1 MEYTVDI
8 WFVNLGLKFQDWVK
22 SFKIGNFE
30 VFYYGCI
37 IAASVLLALTVACI
51 VARKTGQDDEN
62 YAELMIWGV
71 LFGIIGARLYYV
83 AFDWDAYKDN
93 LKEIFNLRA
102 GGLAIYGGVIA
113 GALTAWVV
121 CRVKKLNFRQVLD
134 TAFVGVVLAQST
146 GRWSNFVNME
156 CFGGYTDNLV
166 AMRLN
171 VAKVNSAMI
180 TQELLDK
187 AVSVDGVT
195 YIQVHPTFLYESLWN
210 LALFIV
216 LLLVT
221 RKKRFHGQ
229 VFLLYLMGYG
239 VGRFWI
245 EGLRTDQLKIG
256 HTGIAISQVV
266 SVVLCAAALV
276 LYILGMKKAREAE
289 AIVARAEAEAAEE
302 IKGNVLEMIEEDR
315 KASEAL
321 AEAEAHAQ
329 ETMEEA
335 ADAAE
340 QARSD
345 MEATAGEIL
354 EAEADSAH
362 EEAQAAAE
370 QAAQEA
376 AEKAAQ
382 ADAAAEALKDAA
394 EEHAE
399 ALKDAAEEHAEALK
413 DAAEEHAEALQDAAE
428 EAVAKVQET
437 ADDAVAR
444 LQEAADAAIA
454 KLQEAAAA
462 AGEKK
467 DGR

>member
-1 MEYTVDI
+1 MFTLTADI
-8 WFVNLGLKFQDWVK
+8 WFVNLGLKFSDWVK
-22 SFKIGNFE
+22 SFKIGNFDI
-30 VFYYGCI
+30 YIYGCI

-51 VARKTGQDDEN
+51 VARRTGQNDDN

-102 GGLAIYGGVIA
+102 GGLAIYGGIIA
-113 GALTAWVV
+113 GAITGWIF
-121 CRVKKLNFRQVLD
+121 CKVKKLNFRQVLD
-134 TAFVGVVLAQST
+134 TAFVGVVLAQAT

-156 CFGGYTDNLV
+156 CFGGYTENLL

-171 VAKVNSAMI
+171 IAKVNSAMI
-180 TQELLDK
+180 TPELLEK
-187 AVSVDGVT
+187 AVSVDGVS

-210 LALFIV
+210 LALFVI
-216 LLLVT
+216 LLLAT

-229 VFLLYLMGYG
+229 IFLLYLMGYG

-276 LYILGMKKAREAE
+276 LYVIGMKKAKEAE
-289 AIVARAEAEAAEE
+289 AIVAKAEAEAAEE

-315 KASEAL
+315 KASEAF
-321 AEAEAHAQ
+321 AEAAAHAQ
-329 ETMEEA
+329 ETMEGA

-340 QARSD
+340 QARTD
-345 MEATAGEIL
+345 MEETAGELL

-362 EEAQAAAE
+362 VEAQAATEQAEAEAAE
-370 QAAQEA
+370 QAA
-376 AEKAAQ
+376 KAN
-382 ADAAAEALKDAA
+382 AAAEALKDAA

-413 DAAEEHAEALQDAAE
+413 DAADEAI
-428 EAVAKVQET
+428 AKVQESV
-437 ADDAVAR
+437 DDAVAK
-444 LQEAADAAIA
+444 LQEAADQAIA
-454 KLQEAAAA
+454 KLQEAAGG
-462 AGEKK
+462 AGEKN

>member
-1 MEYTVDI
+1 MFTLSVDI
-8 WFVNLGLKFQDWVK
+8 WFANLGLKFSDWVK
-22 SFKIGNFE
+22 SFKIGNFDI
-30 VFYYGCI
+30 YIYGCI

-51 VARKTGQDDEN
+51 VARKTGQDDDN

-93 LKEIFNLRA
+93 LKEILNLRA

-113 GALTAWVV
+113 GALAALVF
-121 CRVKKLNFRQVLD
+121 CKVKKLIFRQVLD
-134 TAFVGVVLAQST
+134 TAFVGVVLAQAT

-156 CFGGYTDNLV
+156 CFGGYTDNLL

-171 VAKVNSAMI
+171 IAKVNSSMI
-180 TQELLDK
+180 TQELLEK
-187 AVSVDGVT
+187 AVSVDGVS

-210 LALFIV
+210 LGVFV
-216 LLLVT
+216 LLLLAT
-221 RKKRFHGQ
+221 KKKRFHGQ

-239 VGRFWI
+239 VGRYWI

-266 SVVLCAAALV
+266 SVVLCVAALI
-276 LYILGMKKAREAE
+276 LYFIGLKKAHEADE
-289 AIVARAEAEAAEE
+289 IVAKAEAEAEE
-302 IKGNVLEMIEEDR
+302 ELRGEVLEMIEADR
-315 KASEAL
+315 KASEAI
-321 AEAEAHAQ
+321 AEAAAHAQ

-345 MEATAGEIL
+345 MEETAGEIL

-362 EEAQAAAE
+362 VEAQAAAE
-370 QAAQEA
+370 QAEAEA
-376 AEKAAQ
+376 AEQAAKT
-382 ADAAAEALKDAA
+382 DAAAEALKDAA
-394 EEHAE
+394 DQAMAKVQESVDSAV
-399 ALKDAAEEHAEALK
+399 AK
-413 DAAEEHAEALQDAAE
+413 LQDAAD
-428 EAVAKVQET
+428 Q
-437 ADDAVAR
+437 
-444 LQEAADAAIA
+444 AIA
-454 KLQEAAAA
+454 KLQEAAGGS
-462 AGEKK
+462 GEKN

>member
-1 MEYTVDI
+1 MFTLSVDI
-8 WFVNLGLKFQDWVK
+8 WFVNLGLKFSDWIK
-22 SFKIGNFE
+22 SFKIGNFDI
-30 VFYYGCI
+30 YIYGCI
-37 IAASVLLALTVACI
+37 IAASVLLALTIACI
-51 VARKTGQDDEN
+51 VARKTGQNDDD

-71 LFGIIGARLYYV
+71 LFGIVGARLYYV

-113 GALTAWVV
+113 GALAALVF
-121 CRVKKLNFRQVLD
+121 CKIKKLNFRQILD
-134 TAFVGVVLAQST
+134 TAFVGVVLAQAT

-156 CFGGYTDNLV
+156 CFGGYTENLL

-171 VAKVNSAMI
+171 IAKVNSTMI

-187 AVSVDGVT
+187 AVSVDGVS

-210 LALFIV
+210 LALFVI
-216 LLLVT
+216 LLLLT
-221 RKKRFHGQ
+221 KKKRFHGQ
-229 VFLLYLMGYG
+229 IFLLYLMGYG
-239 VGRFWI
+239 AGRFWI

-256 HTGIAISQVV
+256 HTDFAVSQVL
-266 SVVLCAAALV
+266 SAVLFVIAFI
-276 LYILGMKKAREAE
+276 LYLAGLKKAKEAE
-289 AIVARAEAEAAEE
+289 AIVAKAEAEAAEE
-302 IKGNVLEMIEEDR
+302 IRGSVLEMIEEDR
-315 KASEAL
+315 RASEAL

-329 ETMEEA
+329 ETMENA

-340 QARSD
+340 QARND
-345 MEATAGEIL
+345 MEETAGEIL
-354 EAEADSAH
+354 EAEAESAGV
-362 EEAQAAAE
+362 EAEAAAQAAL
-370 QAAQEA
+370 QEA
-376 AEKAAQ
+376 AEKAAE
-382 ADAAAEALKDAA
+382 ADAA
-394 EEHAE
+394 AE

-462 AGEKK
+462 AGEKT

>member
-1 MEYTVDI
+1 MLTLSVDI
-8 WFVNLGLKFQDWVK
+8 WFVNLGLKFSDWVK

-30 VFYYGCI
+30 IYFYGCI
-37 IAASVLLALTVACI
+37 IALSVLLALTVASI
-51 VARKTGQDDEN
+51 VAKKTGQNADD

-71 LFGIIGARLYYV
+71 VFGIIGARLYYV

-93 LKEIFNLRA
+93 LKEILNLRA

-113 GALTAWVV
+113 GALTGWVF
-121 CRVKKLNFRQVLD
+121 CRVKKLNFRQILD
-134 TAFVGVVLAQST
+134 TAFVGVVLAQAT

-156 CFGGYTDNLV
+156 CFGGYTDNLL

-171 VAKVNSAMI
+171 IAKVNGSMI
-180 TQELLDK
+180 TQELLEK
-187 AVSVDGVT
+187 AVTVDGVS

-210 LALFIV
+210 LALFII

-256 HTGIAISQVV
+256 HTGVAISQVV

-276 LYILGMKKAREAE
+276 LYFIGMKKAKEAE
-289 AIVARAEAEAAEE
+289 AILAKAEAEAAEE
-302 IKGNVLEMIEEDR
+302 ISGNVLEMIEEDR
-315 KASEAL
+315 KASEAIAA
-321 AEAEAHAQ
+321 AEVHAQ
-329 ETMEEA
+329 ETMENA

-340 QARSD
+340 EARSG
-345 MEATAGEIL
+345 MEESAGEIL
-354 EAEADSAH
+354 EAEADSAAA
-362 EEAQAAAE
+362 EAEAALAEAGKAAAAKAAEAQAE
-370 QAAQEA
+370 E
-376 AEKAAQ
+376 
-382 ADAAAEALKDAA
+382 EALKDAA

-399 ALKDAAEEHAEALK
+399 ALKDAADEA
-413 DAAEEHAEALQDAAE
+413 AR
-428 EAVAKVQET
+428 KVQET

-444 LQEAADAAIA
+444 LQEAAEQAIA
-454 KLQEAAAA
+454 KVQEAAAA
-462 AGEKK
+462 AGEKN

>member
-1 MEYTVDI
+1 MLTLSVDI
-8 WFVNLGLKFQDWVK
+8 WFVNLGLKFSDWIK

-30 VFYYGCI
+30 IFIYGCI

-51 VARKTGQDDEN
+51 VAKKTGQNDEN

-71 LFGIIGARLYYV
+71 IFGIIGARLYYV

-93 LKEIFNLRA
+93 LKEILNLRA

-113 GALTAWVV
+113 GAVTGWIF
-121 CRVKKLNFRQVLD
+121 CKVKKLNFPQILD
-134 TAFVGVVLAQST
+134 TAFLGVVLAQST

-156 CFGGYTDNLV
+156 CFGGYTDNLL

-171 VAKVNSAMI
+171 IAKVNGSMI
-180 TQELLDK
+180 TQDLLEK
-187 AVSVDGVT
+187 AVTADGVT

-210 LALFIV
+210 LALFVI
-216 LLLVT
+216 LLLMT

-229 VFLLYLMGYG
+229 IFLLYLMGYG

-276 LYILGMKKAREAE
+276 LYILGMKKAKAAE
-289 AIVARAEAEAAEE
+289 EIVAQAEKEAAEE
-302 IKGNVLEMIEEDR
+302 IRGDVLEMIEADR

-329 ETMEEA
+329 ETMEDA

-340 QARSD
+340 QARND
-345 MEATAGEIL
+345 MEETSGEIL

-362 EEAQAAAE
+362 VEAQAAAE
-370 QAAQEA
+370 KAAQEA

-382 ADAAAEALKDAA
+382 AAEQAQAAGEVLKEAA

-413 DAAEEHAEALQDAAE
+413 DAAEE
-428 EAVAKVQET
+428 AVAKVQET
-437 ADDAVAR
+437 ADDAARR

-462 AGEKK
+462 AGEKN

>member
-1 MEYTVDI
+1 MLTLSVDI
-8 WFVNLGLKFQDWVK
+8 WFVNLGLKFSDWVK

-30 VFYYGCI
+30 IYFYGCI
-37 IAASVLLALTVACI
+37 IALSVLLALTVASI
-51 VARKTGQDDEN
+51 VAKKTGQNADD

-71 LFGIIGARLYYV
+71 VFGIIGARLYYV

-93 LKEIFNLRA
+93 LKEILNLRA

-113 GALTAWVV
+113 GALTGWIF
-121 CRVKKLNFRQVLD
+121 CRVKKLNFRQILD
-134 TAFVGVVLAQST
+134 TAFVGVVLAQAA

-156 CFGGYTDNLV
+156 CFGGYTDNLL

-171 VAKVNSAMI
+171 IAKVNGSMI
-180 TQELLDK
+180 TQELLEK
-187 AVSVDGVT
+187 AVTVDGVS

-210 LALFIV
+210 LALFII

-256 HTGIAISQVV
+256 HTGVAISQVV

-276 LYILGMKKAREAE
+276 LYFIGMKKAKEAE
-289 AIVARAEAEAAEE
+289 AILAKAEAEAAEE
-302 IKGNVLEMIEEDR
+302 IRGNVLEMIEEDR
-315 KASEAL
+315 KASEAIAA
-321 AEAEAHAQ
+321 AEVHAQ
-329 ETMEEA
+329 ETMENA

-340 QARSD
+340 EARSG
-345 MEATAGEIL
+345 MEESAGEIL
-354 EAEADSAH
+354 EAEADSAAA
-362 EEAQAAAE
+362 EAEAALAEAEKAAEAKAAEAQAAG
-370 QAAQEA
+370 
-376 AEKAAQ
+376 
-382 ADAAAEALKDAA
+382 EALKDAA

-399 ALKDAAEEHAEALK
+399 ALKDAADEATR
-413 DAAEEHAEALQDAAE
+413 
-428 EAVAKVQET
+428 KVQET

-444 LQEAADAAIA
+444 LQEAAEQAIA
-454 KLQEAAAA
+454 KVQEAAAA
-462 AGEKK
+462 AGEKN

>member
-1 MEYTVDI
+1 MDRKEIIAMLTLSVDI
-8 WFVNLGLKFQDWVK
+8 WFANLGLKFSDWIK

-30 VFYYGCI
+30 IFIYGCI

-51 VARKTGQDDEN
+51 VAKKTGQNDEN

-71 LFGIIGARLYYV
+71 IFGIIGARLYYV
-83 AFDWDAYKDN
+83 AFDWDAYRDN

-113 GALTAWVV
+113 GAITGWIF
-121 CRVKKLNFRQVLD
+121 CKVKKLNFPQVLD
-134 TAFVGVVLAQST
+134 TAFVGVVLAQAT

-156 CFGGYTDNLV
+156 CFGGYTDNLL

-171 VAKVNSAMI
+171 IEKVNSSMI
-180 TQELLDK
+180 TQDLLEK
-187 AVSVDGVT
+187 AVTADGVT

-210 LALFIV
+210 LVLFVI
-216 LLLVT
+216 LLLMT

-229 VFLLYLMGYG
+229 IFLLYLMGYG

-276 LYILGMKKAREAE
+276 LYILGMKKAKAAE
-289 AIVARAEAEAAEE
+289 AIVAKAENEAAEE
-302 IKGNVLEMIEEDR
+302 IRGDILEMIEADR
-315 KASEAL
+315 RASEAI

-329 ETMEEA
+329 ETMEDA

-340 QARSD
+340 QARTD
-345 MEATAGEIL
+345 MEETAGEIL

-362 EEAQAAAE
+362 VEAQAAAE
-370 QAAQEA
+370 KAEQKA

-382 ADAAAEALKDAA
+382 AAAQAQAASEALKDAA

-399 ALKDAAEEHAEALK
+399 ALKDAA
-413 DAAEEHAEALQDAAE
+413 D

-437 ADDAVAR
+437 ADDAARR

-462 AGEKK
+462 AGEKN

>member
-1 MEYTVDI
+1 MFTLSVDI
-8 WFVNLGLKFQDWVK
+8 WFVNLGLKFSDWIK
-22 SFKIGNFE
+22 SFKIGNFDI
-30 VFYYGCI
+30 YIYGCI
-37 IAASVLLALTVACI
+37 IAASVLLALTIACI
-51 VARKTGQDDEN
+51 VARKTGQNDDD

-93 LKEIFNLRA
+93 LKEIINLRA

-113 GALTAWVV
+113 GALAALVF
-121 CRVKKLNFRQVLD
+121 CKVKKLNFRQVLD
-134 TAFVGVVLAQST
+134 TAFVG
-146 GRWSNFVNME
+146 
-156 CFGGYTDNLV
+156 YTENLL

-171 VAKVNSAMI
+171 VAKVNSSMI
-180 TQELLDK
+180 TQELLEK
-187 AVSVDGVT
+187 AVSVDGVS

-210 LALFIV
+210 IALFIV

-229 VFLLYLMGYG
+229 VFLLYLMGYC

-256 HTGIAISQVV
+256 HTDIAISQVV
-266 SVVLCAAALV
+266 SVVLFAAALV
-276 LYILGMKKAREAE
+276 LYLVGMKKAKEAE
-289 AIVARAEAEAAEE
+289 AIVAQAEAEAAEE
-302 IKGNVLEMIEEDR
+302 IKGSVLEMIEEDR
-315 KASEAL
+315 RASEAL

-329 ETMEEA
+329 ETMENA

-345 MEATAGEIL
+345 MEETAGEIL
-354 EAEADSAH
+354 EAEAVSAGV
-362 EEAQAAAE
+362 EAEAAAE
-370 QAAQEA
+370 QAAREA

-382 ADAAAEALKDAA
+382 AEAAADALKDAA

-462 AGEKK
+462 AGEKT

>member
-37 IAASVLLALTVACI
+37 IAASVLLALTIACI
-51 VARKTGQDDEN
+51 VAKKTGQDDEV

-113 GALTAWVV
+113 GALTALIF
-121 CRVKKLNFRQVLD
+121 CRVKKLNFRQILD

-156 CFGGYTDNLV
+156 CFGGYTDNLL

-171 VAKVNSAMI
+171 VAKVNSSMI
-180 TQELLDK
+180 TQELLEK
-187 AVSVDGVT
+187 AVSADGVT

-210 LALFIV
+210 LALFII

-229 VFLLYLMGYG
+229 IFLLYLMGYG
-239 VGRFWI
+239 IGRFWI

-256 HTGIAISQVV
+256 HTDIAISQVV
-266 SVVLCAAALV
+266 SVVLCAAALL
-276 LYILGMKKAREAE
+276 LYVIGMKKAKEAE
-289 AIVARAEAEAAEE
+289 AIVAKAEAEAAEE
-302 IKGNVLEMIEEDR
+302 IRGNVLEMIEEDR

-321 AEAEAHAQ
+321 AEAEARAQ

-340 QARSD
+340 QARTD
-345 MEATAGEIL
+345 IEETAGEIL

-370 QAAQEA
+370 QAAKEA
-376 AEKAAQ
+376 AEKAAE
-382 ADAAAEALKDAA
+382 ADAAV
-394 EEHAE
+394 E

-454 KLQEAAAA
+454 KLKEAAAA
-462 AGEKK
+462 AGEKT

>member
-1 MEYTVDI
+1 MLTLSVDI
-8 WFVNLGLKFQDWVK
+8 WFVNLGLKFSDWVK

-30 VFYYGCI
+30 IYFYGCI
-37 IAASVLLALTVACI
+37 IALSVLLALTVASI
-51 VARKTGQDDEN
+51 VAKKTGQNADD

-71 LFGIIGARLYYV
+71 VFGIIGARLYYV

-93 LKEIFNLRA
+93 LKEILNLRA

-113 GALTAWVV
+113 GALTGWIF
-121 CRVKKLNFRQVLD
+121 CRVKKLNFRQILD
-134 TAFVGVVLAQST
+134 TAFVGVVLAQAT

-156 CFGGYTDNLV
+156 CFGGYTDNLL

-171 VAKVNSAMI
+171 IAKVNGSMI
-180 TQELLDK
+180 TQELLEK
-187 AVSVDGVT
+187 AVTVDGVS

-210 LALFIV
+210 LALFII

-256 HTGIAISQVV
+256 HTGVAISQVV

-276 LYILGMKKAREAE
+276 LYFIGMKKAKEAE
-289 AIVARAEAEAAEE
+289 AILAKAEAEAAEE
-302 IKGNVLEMIEEDR
+302 IRGNVLEMIEEDR
-315 KASEAL
+315 KASEAIAA
-321 AEAEAHAQ
+321 AEVHAQ
-329 ETMEEA
+329 ETMENA

-340 QARSD
+340 EARSG
-345 MEATAGEIL
+345 MEESAGEIL
-354 EAEADSAH
+354 EAEADSAAA
-362 EEAQAAAE
+362 EAEAALAEAGKAAAAKAAEAQAAG
-370 QAAQEA
+370 
-376 AEKAAQ
+376 
-382 ADAAAEALKDAA
+382 EALKDAA

-399 ALKDAAEEHAEALK
+399 ALKDAADEA
-413 DAAEEHAEALQDAAE
+413 AR
-428 EAVAKVQET
+428 KVQET

-444 LQEAADAAIA
+444 LQEAAEQAIA
-454 KLQEAAAA
+454 KVQEAAAA
-462 AGEKK
+462 AGEKN

>member
-1 MEYTVDI
+1 MFTLSVDI
-8 WFVNLGLKFQDWVK
+8 WFVNLGLKFSDWVK
-22 SFKIGNFE
+22 SFKIGNFDI
-30 VFYYGCI
+30 YIYGCI

-51 VARKTGQDDEN
+51 VARRTGQNDDN

-113 GALTAWVV
+113 GVLAGLIF
-121 CRVKKLNFRQVLD
+121 CKIKKLNFRQVLD
-134 TAFVGVVLAQST
+134 TAFVGVVLAQAT

-156 CFGGYTDNLV
+156 CFGGYTENLL

-171 VAKVNSAMI
+171 IAKVNSAMI
-180 TQELLDK
+180 TPELLEK
-187 AVSVDGVT
+187 AVSVDGVS

-210 LALFIV
+210 LALFVV

-229 VFLLYLMGYG
+229 IFLLYLMGYG

-256 HTGIAISQVV
+256 HTDIAVSQVL
-266 SVVLCAAALV
+266 SAVLFVIALI
-276 LYILGMKKAREAE
+276 LYFVGMKKAREAE
-289 AIVARAEAEAAEE
+289 AIVAKAEAEAADE
-302 IKGNVLEMIEEDR
+302 IKGDVLEMIEEDR

-329 ETMEEA
+329 ETMEKA
-335 ADAAE
+335 ADAAG
-340 QARSD
+340 QARAD
-345 MEATAGEIL
+345 IEETAGEIL

-362 EEAQAAAE
+362 VEAQAAAE
-370 QAAQEA
+370 QAEAEA
-376 AEKAAQ
+376 AEQAAK

-413 DAAEEHAEALQDAAE
+413 DAADEAI
-428 EAVAKVQET
+428 AKVQESV
-437 ADDAVAR
+437 DDAVAK
-444 LQEAADAAIA
+444 LQEAADQAIA
-454 KLQEAAAA
+454 KLQEAAGS
-462 AGEKK
+462 AGEKN

>member
-1 MEYTVDI
+1 MFTLSVDI
-8 WFVNLGLKFQDWVK
+8 WFVNLGLKFSDWVK
-22 SFKIGNFE
+22 SFKIGNFDI
-30 VFYYGCI
+30 YIYGCI
-37 IAASVLLALTVACI
+37 IALSVLLALTVACI
-51 VARKTGQDDEN
+51 VARRTGQNDDN

-113 GALTAWVV
+113 GALAALVV
-121 CRVKKLNFRQVLD
+121 CRIKKLNFRQVLD
-134 TAFVGVVLAQST
+134 TAFVGVVLAQAT

-156 CFGGYTDNLV
+156 CFGGYTDNLL

-171 VAKVNSAMI
+171 VAKVNSSMI
-180 TQELLDK
+180 TQELLEK
-187 AVSVDGVT
+187 AVSADGVT

-210 LALFIV
+210 LALFII

-229 VFLLYLMGYG
+229 IFLLYLMGYG
-239 VGRFWI
+239 IGRFWI

-256 HTGIAISQVV
+256 HTDIAISQVV
-266 SVVLCAAALV
+266 SVVLCAAALL
-276 LYILGMKKAREAE
+276 LYVIGMKKAKEAE
-289 AIVARAEAEAAEE
+289 AIVAKAEAEAAEE
-302 IKGNVLEMIEEDR
+302 IRGNVLEMIEEDR

-321 AEAEAHAQ
+321 AEAEARAQ

-340 QARSD
+340 QARTD
-345 MEATAGEIL
+345 IEETAGEIL

-370 QAAQEA
+370 QAAKEA
-376 AEKAAQ
+376 AEKAAE
-382 ADAAAEALKDAA
+382 ADAAV
-394 EEHAE
+394 E

-454 KLQEAAAA
+454 KLKEAAAA
-462 AGEKK
+462 AGEKT
-467 DGR
+467 DGC

>member
-1 MEYTVDI
+1 MFTLTADI
-8 WFVNLGLKFQDWVK
+8 WFVNLGLKFSDWVK
-22 SFKIGNFE
+22 SFKIGNFDI
-30 VFYYGCI
+30 YIYGCI

-51 VARKTGQDDEN
+51 VARRTGQNDDN

-83 AFDWDAYKDN
+83 AFDWEAYKDN

-102 GGLAIYGGVIA
+102 GGLAIYGGIIA
-113 GALTAWVV
+113 GAITGWIF
-121 CRVKKLNFRQVLD
+121 CKDKKLNFRQVLD
-134 TAFVGVVLAQST
+134 TAFVGVVLAQAT

-156 CFGGYTDNLV
+156 CFGGYTENLL

-171 VAKVNSAMI
+171 IAKVNSAMI
-180 TQELLDK
+180 TPELLEK
-187 AVSVDGVT
+187 AVSVDGVS

-210 LALFIV
+210 LALFVI
-216 LLLVT
+216 LLLAT

-229 VFLLYLMGYG
+229 IFLLYLMGYG

-276 LYILGMKKAREAE
+276 LYVIGMKKAKEAE
-289 AIVARAEAEAAEE
+289 AIVAKAEAEAAEE

-315 KASEAL
+315 KASEAF
-321 AEAEAHAQ
+321 AEAAAHAQ
-329 ETMEEA
+329 ETMEGA

-340 QARSD
+340 QARTD
-345 MEATAGEIL
+345 MEETAGELL

-362 EEAQAAAE
+362 VEAQAATEQAEAEAAE
-370 QAAQEA
+370 QAA
-376 AEKAAQ
+376 KAN
-382 ADAAAEALKDAA
+382 AAAEALKDAA

-413 DAAEEHAEALQDAAE
+413 DAADEAI
-428 EAVAKVQET
+428 AKVQESV
-437 ADDAVAR
+437 DDAVAK
-444 LQEAADAAIA
+444 LQEAADQAIA
-454 KLQEAAAA
+454 KLQEAAGG
-462 AGEKK
+462 AGEKN